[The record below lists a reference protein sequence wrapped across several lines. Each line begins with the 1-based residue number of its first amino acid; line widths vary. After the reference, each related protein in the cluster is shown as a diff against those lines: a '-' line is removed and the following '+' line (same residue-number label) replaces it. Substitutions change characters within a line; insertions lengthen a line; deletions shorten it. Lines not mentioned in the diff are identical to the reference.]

1 MTTDD
6 VIKLHQHLCSTA
18 QQIMRNKQDDY
29 TNGTSNPFRNF
40 ELGPHLGVGTVSQ
53 GLFTRFL
60 DKVSRL
66 ATFMSRGKFT
76 VNESVEDTILDG
88 INYLV
93 LLYASVILEER
104 KKSPHDAHQIEQVLS
119 RPDLDTRNADGH
131 LCLSGGRN
139 CHDPHRGRTKRSDF
153 DAPAGDGE

>member
-6 VIKLHQHLCSTA
+6 VIKLHQHLCETA

-29 TNGTSNPFRNF
+29 TNGTANPFRNF

-53 GLFTRFL
+53 GLFIRFL

-104 KKSPHDAHQIEQVLS
+104 RKSPHDASQIKQVDVRS
-119 RPDLDTRNADGH
+119 GMEHHHSDGD
-131 LCLSGGRN
+131 LCLSRHGRDY
-139 CHDPHRGRTKRSDF
+139 DPRGDR
-153 DAPAGDGE
+153 A